1 VNRRQ
6 LIGLLGGAV
15 TAPAVH
21 WSFAARAQRPAV
33 PVIGF
38 LHSASPAPAARNI
51 AAFRQTLRNAGYVEG
66 ENVTIEY
73 RFAESQYDRLPALAA
88 DLVARRVSVIVA
100 AGASDGPLAVKRAT
114 STIPIVFMVGG
125 DPIHV
130 GLVASLN
137 PRVGNLTG
145 ATFFSTPLGPKRL
158 ELLHELV
165 PKATSIALLTN
176 PDNLNTK
183 TEPIAMDA
191 AARTLGLQFHVVQAS
206 SDSHFESAFATL
218 ARERIGALIVSTDA
232 LYNSRIEHLVAL
244 ASRHT
249 IPTMYFLREFVATGG
264 LASYGAS
271 ITSMYRQGGDYTAR
285 ILKGAKPAELP
296 ILQPTRFELV
306 INRTT
311 ASTLALAVPPTLIAL
326 ADEVIE

>member
-1 VNRRQ
+1 VNRRE
-6 LIGLLGGAV
+6 LITILGGAAA
-15 TAPAVH
+15 AP
-21 WSFAARAQRPAV
+21 FLRPLAARAQQPV
-33 PVIGF
+33 IPVIGF
-38 LHSASPAPAARNI
+38 LHSASPAPAASNI
-51 AAFRQTLRNAGYVEG
+51 AAFRQALRGAGYVEG
-66 ENVTIEY
+66 ENVAIEY
-73 RFAESQYDRLPALAA
+73 RFAESQYERLPALAA
-88 DLVARRVSVIVA
+88 DLVGRNVSVIVV

-191 AARTLGLQFHVVQAS
+191 AARSLGLQFHVVQAS
-206 SDSHFESAFATL
+206 SESHFEPAFATL

-244 ASRHT
+244 ASRHA
-249 IPTMYFLREFVATGG
+249 IPTIYFLREFVAAGG

-271 ITSMYRQGGDYTAR
+271 ITGMYRQGGDYTAR
-285 ILKGAKPAELP
+285 ILKGTKPAELP

-311 ASTLALAVPPTLIAL
+311 ASTLGLAVPPTLLAL
-326 ADEVIE
+326 ADEVVE